1 MSDIE
6 TKYFTTSDY
15 NIITGQI
22 PTAKYKKGIS

>member
-6 TKYFTTSDY
+6 TKCFTTSDY

-22 PTAKYKKGIS
+22 PTAKYKERD